1 MAGEGLENQESKF
14 ARSVVRWIAVGVP
27 VTLVFFT
34 LAMWLVLDVSF
45 QKAFAIAVWP
55 SILTGT
61 FGGGF
66 VGVVRGGG

>member
-1 MAGEGLENQESKF
+1 MAGEHLDIDESRF
-14 ARSVVRWIAVGVP
+14 ARSVVWWIAIAVP
-27 VTLVFFT
+27 VTLVFFS
-34 LAMWLVLDVSF
+34 LALWLILDVSF